1 MSKEITTGRKRK
13 LKDLTEDDYKMIM
26 EAAGNG
32 LSEKQIAL
40 LLDVSESTI
49 TREKQRN
56 DRFARSIKKGRVKA
70 INAVSS
76 KIFDNAMSGKETS
89 AIFFLKNRAPDQW
102 SDRQEPSTTINL
114 NQIIND
120 AKDRIKP
127 PSNVNIIDAKKASN
141 KSPDPLITN
150 QTDPVHAS
158 VFEIET
164 EKQEK

>member
-1 MSKEITTGRKRK
+1 MSKEITSGRKRK

-40 LLDVSESTI
+40 LLGVSQSTI
-49 TREKQRN
+49 TREKRAN
-56 DRFARSIKKGRVKA
+56 KHFEHAIKKGRVKA

-76 KIFDNAMSGKETS
+76 KLFDNAMSGKETS

-150 QTDPVHAS
+150 QTDRMHAS
-158 VFEIET
+158 MIEIEP
-164 EKQEK
+164 EKQKK

>member
-13 LKDLTEDDYKMIM
+13 LKDLTDKDYQMIM

-49 TREKQRN
+49 TREKHRN

-89 AIFFLKNRAPDQW
+89 AIFFLKNRAPEQW
-102 SDRQEPSTTINL
+102 SDRIEPSTTINL

-150 QTDPVHAS
+150 QTDSVHAS
-158 VFEIET
+158 MIEIET